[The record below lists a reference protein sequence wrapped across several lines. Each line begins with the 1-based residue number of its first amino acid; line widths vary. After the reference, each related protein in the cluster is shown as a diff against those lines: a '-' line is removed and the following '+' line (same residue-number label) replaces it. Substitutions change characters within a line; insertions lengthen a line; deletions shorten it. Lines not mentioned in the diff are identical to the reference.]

1 MGSKYRALRLI
12 VLFYQVL
19 AWIALVG
26 GALAGVVAV
35 ILGAMSGRAG
45 RASPLVAQLP
55 LLNQAVGLVAGLMV
69 GLGVILG
76 SVICFVLLYAT
87 SEVIQVGLAIERNTR
102 ETAQY
107 IRGEAGSA
115 PAAGQGGDW
124 G

>member
-1 MGSKYRALRLI
+1 MGSKYRTLRLV

-19 AWIALVG
+19 AWITLIG

-35 ILGAMSGRAG
+35 ILGAISGRAG
-45 RASPLVAQLP
+45 RVSPLVAQLP

-69 GLGVILG
+69 GLVVILG
-76 SVICFVLLYAT
+76 GVICFVLLYAT
-87 SEVIQVGLAIERNTR
+87 SEVVQLGLAIERNTR

-107 IRGEAGSA
+107 IRGEAEAA

-124 G
+124 A